1 MFVLCWHLLQNQLLG
16 SQHSQEYEVAVC
28 FWFTYAAA
36 VVLNLAQV
44 LQAEGVLLPS
54 KHKSRSAQA
63 KPVKDA
69 PMAVVGADNS
79 GHVVMLKPHSRK
91 RQAEGGNGS
100 DEAALDTQ
108 QAEGQQAVAE
118 GREQQGQ
125 GQDAELTL
133 EQRVNALQLHQ
144 TPGAILSWAVLAN
157 AVLLL
162 HCMYVVPMST
172 RLSKQLCFCFVL
184 Q

>member
-1 MFVLCWHLLQNQLLG
+1 M
-16 SQHSQEYEVAVC
+16 
-28 FWFTYAAA
+28 
-36 VVLNLAQV
+36 

-63 KPVKDA
+63 NPVKDA

-91 RQAEGGNGS
+91 RQAEGSNGS

-108 QAEGQQAVAE
+108 QGEGQQAVAE

-157 AVLLL
+157 TVLCRIVAAL
-162 HCMYVVPMST
+162 YVCRQHVHQIVSPA
-172 RLSKQLCFCFVL
+172 LF
-184 Q
+184 

>member
-1 MFVLCWHLLQNQLLG
+1 ML
-16 SQHSQEYEVAVC
+16 
-28 FWFTYAAA
+28 WFRYAAA
-36 VVLNLAQV
+36 VLLNLAQM

-63 KPVKDA
+63 APIKDA

-79 GHVVMLKPHSRK
+79 GHVVMLKAHSRK
-91 RQAEGGNGS
+91 RQAEGSNGS

-125 GQDAELTL
+125 DAELTL

-144 TPGAILSWAVLAN
+144 TPGATLSCTMLAN
-157 AVLLL
+157 AVLCSIVAALYACCQCGDQIVYGAL
-162 HCMYVVPMST
+162 FLFCPATGLSLPGST
-172 RLSKQLCFCFVL
+172 ASVFQ
-184 Q
+184 